1 MEMPDSIRTTIDI
14 PAPVYR
20 KLKEQAARRGCS
32 VRDLLLTGAE
42 RVLLDPQRPRRKQVR
57 FPLIDSKGPKV
68 TLTNERLYE
77 LIEFP

>member
-1 MEMPDSIRTTIDI
+1 MRDCIRTTLDI

-20 KLKEQAARRGCS
+20 KLKEQAAQRGCS
-32 VRDLLLTGAE
+32 VGDLLLTGVE
-42 RVLLDPQRPRRKQVR
+42 RVLLSPQRPRRTQVR

-68 TLTNERLYE
+68 TLSNQRLYE

>member
-1 MEMPDSIRTTIDI
+1 MRDAIRTTLDI

-20 KLKEQAARRGCS
+20 KLKEQAAQRSCS
-32 VRDLLLTGAE
+32 VRDLLLSGAE
-42 RVLLDPQRPRRKQVR
+42 RVLLSPKRPRRKQVR

-68 TLTNERLYE
+68 KLSNERMYE